1 MEIKRIIALL
11 IASIVFNS
19 ALIAQENQTQT
30 NGKPIIQVFGDFY
43 ADFKEDKEEL
53 GFELN
58 RAYLGYQYELK
69 KGLSIKAVMDIGE
82 SKQVNDYQRIAYI
95 KNAQISWKRNN
106 LTLNAGLI
114 STTQFNEIE
123 KFWGKR
129 YVAKSFQDEYKFGHS
144 ADLGLSVAYK
154 FGEIISIDAIIT
166 NGEGYKK
173 LQQNNSFQYGLGAT
187 INPIKNLYFRL
198 YGGVNDENQANFSF
212 FTGYKSEKITL
223 GAEYNIL
230 KDQKQGASF
239 FGNFSINKNFDFYAR
254 YDILEEEILLT
265 TQDNSSVIAG
275 FEYRINDNIKIS
287 PNFKASIPR
296 DNSLNT
302 KYSAFISCYFGI

>member
-1 MEIKRIIALL
+1 MKIKRIIALL
-11 IASIVFNS
+11 IASIIS
-19 ALIAQENQTQT
+19 TLGLIAQETQTQT

-43 ADFKEDKEEL
+43 ADFKEEKEEL

-58 RAYLGYQYELK
+58 RAYLGYQYELQ

-95 KNAQISWKRNN
+95 KNAQISWKHNN

-144 ADLGLSVAYK
+144 ADLGLSAAYK

-187 INPIKNLYFRL
+187 LNPTKGLFFRL
-198 YGGVNDENQANFSF
+198 YAGINDTNTINYSF
-212 FTGYKSEKITL
+212 FTGYKNENFSL
-223 GAEYNIL
+223 AGEYNIMENS
-230 KDQKQGASF
+230 KQGVSLY
-239 FGNFSINKNFDFYAR
+239 GTVQLSKNSEFYAR
-254 YDILEEEILLT
+254 YDMLEEREDLSNK
-265 TQDNSSVIAG
+265 DYSCVRGG
-275 FEYRINDNIKIS
+275 FQYTFNDKIKIS
-287 PNFKASIPR
+287 PNIKISIPKNN
-296 DNSLNT
+296 NSNPE
-302 KYSAFISCYFGI
+302 YFAFISFYFGI